1 MRGDRSK
8 DPAVCGM
15 PGDSRTVFIAY
26 PQPASRSVGQ
36 RREKPVR
43 PLLRGPLGGNERDA
57 AARAVRVF
65 KLRTSVSLQSFRGA
79 ITKARNTGPSQMAD
93 TVVRV
98 V

>member
-15 PGDSRTVFIAY
+15 PGDSRTVCIAY
-26 PQPASRSVGQ
+26 PQLASRSVGQ
-36 RREKPVR
+36 RREKPVH

-57 AARAVRVF
+57 VAQAVRVF
-65 KLRTSVSLQSFRGA
+65 KLRTSVSLQLLRGA
-79 ITKARNTGPSQMAD
+79 ITKARNTGTSQMAD